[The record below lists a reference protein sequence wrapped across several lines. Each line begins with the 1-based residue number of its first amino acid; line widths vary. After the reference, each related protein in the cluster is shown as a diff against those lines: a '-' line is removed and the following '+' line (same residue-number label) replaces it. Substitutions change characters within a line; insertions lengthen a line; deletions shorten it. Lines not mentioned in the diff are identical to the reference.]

1 VDLRQAFKVVLI
13 GLALPAALLLLWQV
27 AADRDWVNTLFYP
40 APSVIL
46 ERTWDHLFDGK
57 LLDDSRVTLK
67 RLAIGF
73 VLGAVPGV
81 IIGLGAGILP
91 IVRRALY
98 PLATALYVVPRIA
111 LLPLVLV
118 AFGIGDP
125 ARIFMVAFSVFFIA
139 FFSALSAAQQVS
151 PTDIDTARA
160 FGANRDQIVR
170 SVLLPSSAAAIF
182 SGLRVAMGVALIII
196 ISTEFLVSR
205 SGLGAL
211 IWRSY
216 QIFDYPSMYSGIVA
230 VTLLGVALNIALIGS
245 ERIFLPWRR

>member
-1 VDLRQAFKVVLI
+1 VDPRQALKPLLI
-13 GLALPAALLLLWQV
+13 GLILPASLLALWQI

-46 ERTWDHLFDGK
+46 ERTRDHLLDGK
-57 LLDDSRVTLK
+57 LLDDSRITLK

-73 VLGAVPGV
+73 ALGAGPGV
-81 IIGLGAGILP
+81 VVGLGAGLVPFI
-91 IVRRALY
+91 RRAIY

-125 ARIFMVAFSVFFIA
+125 ARVFMVTFSVFFIV
-139 FFSALSAAQQVS
+139 FFSSLSAAQQVS

-160 FGANRDQIVR
+160 FGANRDQVVR
-170 SVLLPSSAAAIF
+170 SVLLPGSAASIF

-196 ISTEFLVSR
+196 TSTEFLVSR
-205 SGLGAL
+205 TGLGAL

-230 VTLLGVALNIALIGS
+230 VTLLGVALNLVLIAI
-245 ERIFLPWRR
+245 ERICLPWRR

>member
-1 VDLRQAFKVVLI
+1 MDPRPALKVLFI
-13 GLALPAALLLLWQV
+13 GLVLPAALLALWQV
-27 AADRDWVNTLFYP
+27 AAERDWVNTLFYP

-46 ERTWDHLFDGK
+46 ERTWDHLLGGE
-57 LLDDSRVTLK
+57 LLEDSRITLK

-73 VLGAVPGV
+73 ALGAGPGV
-81 IIGLGAGILP
+81 VVGLGAGIIPLA
-91 IVRRALY
+91 RRALY

-125 ARIFMVAFSVFFIA
+125 ARVFMVTFSVFFIA
-139 FFSALSAAQQVS
+139 FFSSLSAAEQVS
-151 PTDIDTARA
+151 RTDIATARA
-160 FGANRDQIVR
+160 FGASRDQIVR
-170 SVLLPSSAAAIF
+170 SVLLPGSAAAIF

-196 ISTEFLVSR
+196 LSPEFLVSR
-205 SGLGAL
+205 TGLGAL

-230 VTLLGVALNIALIGS
+230 VTLMGVGLNLVLIGL
-245 ERIFLPWRR
+245 ERILLPWRR